1 MKRTRPEPDSCDGAD
16 MRLSPALLRGLTQ
29 PRWPGTLSLNR
40 RAFLGATGM
49 AIGLAALGL
58 PEMAQAAA
66 WSKLSMPQWM
76 DWWTQQKPTQKLVF
90 ANWPLYI
97 DVTKAGAHPTLELFT
112 KETGIA
118 VQYLE
123 PIQSN
128 PEFFAKIAP
137 LLKSGEA
144 TGYDL
149 AVMTN
154 DAYQFTEVL
163 QQHWAVPLWK
173 EKLPNV
179 WKSASPSILNPVYD
193 PHNTYSTVWQSGFT
207 GIGYNP
213 KLTRR
218 EITSVADL
226 WDPAFKGHVGMF
238 KNPTQYGDFGLLKLG
253 IDPAKATPADW
264 ERAAAELLAQRK
276 AGLVRQYYD
285 QSCNKALE
293 SGDTWISMAWSG
305 DIYQANTQGYKD
317 LKFIIPKEGAMYW
330 HDNMFIPIGAKNPLS
345 ALEWMN
351 FYYTPKI
358 AGLVEDDVNYVCP
371 VPAAQAYIRDI
382 IKDPAVADSDL
393 VFPDEAMM
401 AKARNYYVFKSYAE
415 FQHDLRIF
423 NPVVM

>member
-29 PRWPGTLSLNR
+29 PRLSGTLSLNR

-49 AIGLAALGL
+49 ALGLAALGL

-112 KETGIA
+112 RETGIA

-213 KLTRR
+213 KLTRC

-285 QSCNKALE
+285 QSDIKALE

-330 HDNMFIPIGAKNPLS
+330 HDNMFIPIGTKNPLS

-358 AGLVEDDVNYVCP
+358 AGLVKDDVNYVCP
-371 VPAAQAYIRDI
+371 VPAAQACIRDI